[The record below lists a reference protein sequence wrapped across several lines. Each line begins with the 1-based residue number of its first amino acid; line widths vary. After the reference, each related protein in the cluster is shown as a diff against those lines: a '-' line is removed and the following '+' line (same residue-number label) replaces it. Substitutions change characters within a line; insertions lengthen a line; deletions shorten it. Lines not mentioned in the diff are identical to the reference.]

1 MLLYSDLTYKI
12 RGAIFKVY
20 NYWGPGLYEQV
31 YEESLIHQ
39 LRKEG
44 LKVEHQ
50 LSIPVSYDGVKLT
63 CDFRL
68 DILVEDKII
77 IELKSVEELHPVHYK
92 QLTTYLKLAN
102 KKLGLL
108 VNFNTLNIE
117 QSIHRIVL

>member
-31 YEESLIHQ
+31 YEESLVYQ

-50 LSIPVSYDGVKLT
+50 LPIHVLYDGVKLT

-108 VNFNTLNIE
+108 VNFNTSNIE
-117 QSIHRIVL
+117 QGIHRIIL

>member
-1 MLLYSDLTYKI
+1 M
-12 RGAIFKVY
+12 
-20 NYWGPGLYEQV
+20 
-31 YEESLIHQ
+31 
-39 LRKEG
+39 
-44 LKVEHQ
+44 
-50 LSIPVSYDGVKLT
+50 KLT

-108 VNFNTLNIE
+108 VNFNTSNIE
-117 QSIHRIVL
+117 QGIHRIIL

>member
-39 LRKEG
+39 LHKEG

-50 LSIPVSYDGVKLT
+50 LPIPVSYDGVKLT